1 MSRSGVFMTPRLVP
15 SRVVP
20 ALAGTAVILFA
31 LPIFAIADWSIQ
43 GWLLAAV
50 LWAAGQA
57 LAALLTRLPL
67 DPGNVAAASMRGI
80 GTSFRGF
87 AVGVVLVAV
96 TVADENV
103 GLAALLVYVL
113 AFTLELAL
121 SLMTYLGSESKA

>member
-1 MSRSGVFMTPRLVP
+1 MSGSGVFATPRVVP

-20 ALAGTAVILFA
+20 ALAGTAVILLA
-31 LPIFAIADWSIQ
+31 LPIFAIAGWPIE

-57 LAALLTRLPL
+57 LAALLTRLSL

-87 AVGVVLVAV
+87 AIGVVLVAV
-96 TVADENV
+96 TIADESV
-103 GLAALLVYVL
+103 GLAALLVYML
-113 AFTLELAL
+113 AFTLEFAL
-121 SLMTYLGSESKA
+121 SLVTYLGAESKA